1 MAIFHLGLISGIKR
15 TPSLCLDLLLRKS
28 NAVKNFLTTLLFYAD
43 RNQNMS
49 YQLDFDMETNA
60 SVSDI
65 YGELSNGP
73 SNAFSLRSE
82 AFSEVCNSPIFSENL
97 RHAENVPYDD
107 IL

>member
-1 MAIFHLGLISGIKR
+1 MSRL
-15 TPSLCLDLLLRKS
+15 TPTQKQCSKELF
-28 NAVKNFLTTLLFYAD
+28 NYNILFYAD

-65 YGELSNGP
+65 YGELSDKWGP